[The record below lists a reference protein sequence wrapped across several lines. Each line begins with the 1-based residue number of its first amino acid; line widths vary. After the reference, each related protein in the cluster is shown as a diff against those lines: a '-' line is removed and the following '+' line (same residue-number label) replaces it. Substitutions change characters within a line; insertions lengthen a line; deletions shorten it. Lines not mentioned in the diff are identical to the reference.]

1 MTRRCR
7 GRTISRKN
15 PVHVLLAIENIL
27 RLLWGRGGMES
38 QAHSF
43 RCDFQPTVTG
53 LYYLYL
59 IFNFLFTMLAIV
71 LRRYKLCEFQ
81 RSVLTSKSAPLL
93 PPPPPPSSIS
103 TDAELNE
110 KHSGCK
116 ETQGQH
122 FSSID
127 LRFLKYSSVSV
138 QDINVIQFEN
148 YNRTLQVVIQP
159 YSLGNENLLKVL
171 NITLKR

>member
-15 PVHVLLAIENIL
+15 PVHVLLAIENNL

-93 PPPPPPSSIS
+93 PPPPPHRV
-103 TDAELNE
+103 L
-110 KHSGCK
+110 
-116 ETQGQH
+116 
-122 FSSID
+122 
-127 LRFLKYSSVSV
+127 FLLTRNLMKNTVVARKRKDNISV
-138 QDINVIQFEN
+138 QLI
-148 YNRTLQVVIQP
+148 
-159 YSLGNENLLKVL
+159 
-171 NITLKR
+171 